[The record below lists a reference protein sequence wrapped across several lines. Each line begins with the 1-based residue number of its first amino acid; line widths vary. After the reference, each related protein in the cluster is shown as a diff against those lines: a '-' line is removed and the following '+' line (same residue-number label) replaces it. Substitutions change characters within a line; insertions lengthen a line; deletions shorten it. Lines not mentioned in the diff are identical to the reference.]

1 MDNNSF
7 GAQTKGS
14 ATKAS
19 WYTGPSYRGVDYSP
33 TWPTW
38 IATPNSQTGDS
49 DFANDAFQSFWSKK
63 YITPPAGTLSVPVN
77 NTPNY
82 RDDLGTISSHKFN
95 LIRLYNWDMARGT
108 TASSD
113 IGLDHI
119 NFLNYANTCKVKV
132 VVPVSDYFLGNDQY
146 SWNGKPLIDY
156 SLKSAPAAIQKD
168 FKQFIAS
175 ITDPSTN
182 KIHTAIHS
190 ISVGNEGDIGQ
201 GISSPATTASQFL
214 ERTIWW
220 IVNIRKAISTI
231 STNNVLLSATFS
243 NADQGIS
250 ANHTG
255 SWFNYLVNG
264 AAANAQTPNG
274 TSIGATFSTAVTGL
288 STADSTYKSYYYNS
302 VNIAQVTPVSPFS
315 NSLAN
320 TLALYDTGSTT
331 SWPFAKFE
339 VPILFMEVFTPNRGG
354 SFTPQDQATA
364 ALGQITSMENYL
376 KAKKAGTVNSTT
388 NFMGYCYFEFN
399 NEQQKKLTGL
409 FEYPATPKPPNVS
422 TGTTKT
428 FYEGFGNVS
437 IPLYTLQ
444 KAAGST
450 KGSTLI
456 DQIKAL
462 IP

>member
-7 GAQTKGS
+7 GVQAKGS
-14 ATKAS
+14 ANKAS

-33 TWPTW
+33 TWPSW

-63 YITPPAGTLSVPVN
+63 YITPPTGSTSVPVDN
-77 NTPNY
+77 SPNY
-82 RDDLGTISSHKFN
+82 RDDLGTISNHKFN

-113 IGLDHI
+113 TGLDHI
-119 NFLNYANTCKVKV
+119 NFLNYANACNVKV
-132 VVPVSDYFLGNDQY
+132 VVPVSDYFLGNNQY
-146 SWNGKPLIDY
+146 SWNSASLIDY
-156 SLKSAPAAIQKD
+156 KLTSAPAAIQKD

-190 ISVGNEGDIGQ
+190 ISIGNEGDIGQ

-243 NADQGIS
+243 NGDQGG
-250 ANHTG
+250 NTG

-264 AAANAQTPNG
+264 ATANAQTPNG
-274 TSIGATFSTAVTGL
+274 TALGSTFSTAVKGL
-288 STADSTYKSYYYNS
+288 SAADPSYKSYYYNS
-302 VNIAQVTPVSPFS
+302 VNIAQVTPTAPFS
-315 NSLAN
+315 NTLAA
-320 TLALYDTGSTT
+320 TLALYDAGSTT
-331 SWPFAKFE
+331 SWPFAKFD

-364 ALGQITSMENYL
+364 ALGQISALEDYL
-376 KAKKAGTVNSTT
+376 KTNNAGTANSTT
-388 NFMGYCYFEFN
+388 HFMGYCYFEFN
-399 NEQQKKLTGL
+399 NEQQKKITGL
-409 FEYPATPKPPNVS
+409 FEYPTSPTPPNVS
-422 TGTTKT
+422 TGTTST
-428 FYEGFGNVS
+428 FYGGFGTMS

-444 KAAGST
+444 KAVGST
-450 KGSTLI
+450 AGKTLI

>member
-1 MDNNSF
+1 MDKNSF
-7 GAQTKGS
+7 GTQGRGS
-14 ATKAS
+14 VHTAS
-19 WYTGPSYRGVDYSP
+19 WYVGPSYRGVDYSP
-33 TWPTW
+33 TWPSW
-38 IATPNSQTGDS
+38 SAAPNSQTGDS
-49 DFANDAFQSFWSKK
+49 DFANDAFQSFWSNQ
-63 YITPPAGTLSVPVN
+63 YMAPPAGTTSVPVN

-113 IGLDHI
+113 VGLDHI
-119 NFLNYANTCKVKV
+119 NFLDYANTSNVKV

-146 SWNGKPLIDY
+146 SWNNAALTDY
-156 SLKSAPAAIQKD
+156 KLTSAPSAIQKN

-201 GISSPATTASQFL
+201 GISSPPTSASQFL

-220 IVNIRKAISTI
+220 IVNIRKAISGI
-231 STNNVLLSATFS
+231 STNNVMLSATFS
-243 NADQGIS
+243 NGDQGG
-250 ANHTG
+250 NTG
-255 SWFNYLVNG
+255 SWFNCLVNG
-264 AAANAQTPNG
+264 VAANAKTPNG
-274 TSIGATFSTAVTGL
+274 TALGANFGTAVKGL
-288 STADSTYKSYYYNS
+288 SMADSTYKSYYYNS
-302 VNIAQVTPVSPFS
+302 VNISQVSSVSPFP

-320 TLALYDTGSTT
+320 TLGLYDAGSTS
-331 SWPFAKFE
+331 SWPFAKFD
-339 VPILFMEVFTPNRGG
+339 VPLLFMEVFTPNRGG
-354 SFTPQDQATA
+354 GFTTQDQATA
-364 ALGQITSMENYL
+364 ALGQISAMETYL
-376 KAKKAGTVNSTT
+376 KANKAGTSSSTT

-399 NEQQKKLTGL
+399 NEQQLKLTGL
-409 FEYPATPKPPNVS
+409 FEYPTSSTPVN
-422 TGTTKT
+422 TGTTST
-428 FYEGFGNVS
+428 FYGGFGNMS

-444 KAAGST
+444 KVAGST
-450 KGSTLI
+450 TGATLI